1 MRDTYP
7 SINAIRK
14 KDTNIHQG
22 RGDGHCQRGR
32 GWREYFMRV
41 ILAIKTRWNTE
52 ITSRTSALAGR
63 KKDVGT

>member
-32 GWREYFMRV
+32 CWREYFMRV
-41 ILAIKTRWNTE
+41 ILAIKM
-52 ITSRTSALAGR
+52 
-63 KKDVGT
+63 VC